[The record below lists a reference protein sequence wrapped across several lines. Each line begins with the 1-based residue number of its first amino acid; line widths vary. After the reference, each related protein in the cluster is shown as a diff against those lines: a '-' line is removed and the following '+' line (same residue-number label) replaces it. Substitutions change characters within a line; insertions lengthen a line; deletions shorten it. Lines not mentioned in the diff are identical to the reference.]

1 MACRRKSQP
10 SKFQKVKAYTS
21 DFESCFKI
29 VIKKRSTKMRTFAKD
44 AGELL
49 KSTDV
54 LESHFIMSVL
64 SQVIVEHLNTFDFPV
79 NVF

>member
-1 MACRRKSQP
+1 
-10 SKFQKVKAYTS
+10 
-21 DFESCFKI
+21 
-29 VIKKRSTKMRTFAKD
+29 MRTFAKD

-64 SQVIVEHLNTFDFPV
+64 SQVIVEHLNIFDFPV

>member
-1 MACRRKSQP
+1 
-10 SKFQKVKAYTS
+10 
-21 DFESCFKI
+21 
-29 VIKKRSTKMRTFAKD
+29 MRTFAKD

-54 LESHFIMSVL
+54 LESHFIMLVL
-64 SQVIVEHLNTFDFPV
+64 SQVIVEHLNIFHFPV